1 MSAPIGNTF
10 AKGNKGGGRK
20 SAYEE
25 RLNANYC
32 WDLWEG
38 KIKKAKIQKRIYLN
52 KHGAKD
58 LFALK
63 ILEGD
68 DRMLGKLF
76 DKLYP
81 SPATVDIRSV
91 NEELGDNRIS
101 KVEVEIIEP
110 KEGHLE
116 IQ

>member
-1 MSAPIGNTF
+1 MSAPTGNTF
-10 AKGNKGGGRK
+10 AKGNRGGGRK

-38 KIKKAKIQKRIYLN
+38 RVRKAKIQKRIYLG

-68 DRMLGKLF
+68 EKMLGKLF

-81 SPATVDIRSV
+81 TPSSVDIRSV
-91 NEELGDNRIS
+91 SEELGDNKID
-101 KVEVEIIEP
+101 KIEIEIIEP
-110 KEGHLE
+110 DKSHAVV
-116 IQ
+116 